1 MSLEDLNDAVYRR
14 DFQPKPDTQPEPA
27 QPAAEAP
34 GPHAHPVQPSVRA
47 WGDTPGAPLTPA
59 ETQFKEERR
68 LNNRKRLALMLVAGL
83 LALLAVLGFFGRRL
97 IIFEPAEV
105 SFELTGPEI
114 VEAGQPVELTFIYGN
129 QNWMGLS
136 DAEIIL
142 YYPESFR
149 PEAGG
154 GWETAL
160 NRATKQIGV
169 IPGGV
174 TDRVKLKGTLQSYD
188 KRTALFRAVLRSSP
202 KGISNPTELESRYT
216 VLLEATPIRLDVSGP
231 LSLILGQPL
240 EYVVRYENESQETLD
255 NLRLVATYPVGFVA
269 TGFDPRPASGEN
281 TWQVGTL
288 APKAKGQIIIRGEIR
303 GQAGDARRLSV
314 RMGKELGNGE
324 FLTLS
329 EGERVTR
336 VQAAPLSVDLV
347 FSAKTTN
354 TVRPDEDLTAEATFR
369 NNGDVGIRDIIATL
383 SLSEAYLDIAKSK
396 LPAGVV
402 YDRSRQTAIIRASEV
417 PDLKSLEPGESGKI
431 QFSLK
436 VRPDLASLGYSNVEI
451 KTKVTLDSP
460 DLPKGE
466 NTAVFTPSS
475 ERVLKVSSPTW
486 LDLKGYYFDAE
497 FPNNGPLPPKVGE
510 ETTYTL
516 RLSALSS
523 LNPLNEAR
531 MVVNL
536 PSTVRLIN
544 IVSPNKESVRYNDRT
559 GELIWT
565 MGTLP
570 RGETATG
577 QLVFQVGLTPPPGS
591 AGQSPNLVNG
601 ATFSA
606 KDSFTGD
613 KVEVKLP
620 AKNITLT
627 EDTGIGSQQDRVAA
641 E

>member
-14 DFQPKPDTQPEPA
+14 DFQPKPGTQPEPV
-27 QPAAEAP
+27 QPVAPEA

-59 ETQFKEERR
+59 EMQFKAERR

-97 IIFEPAEV
+97 IIFEPAQV
-105 SFELTGPEI
+105 SFELSGPEI
-114 VEAGQPVELTFIYGN
+114 VEAGQPVELTFTYSN

-136 DAEIIL
+136 DAEVVL
-142 YYPESFR
+142 YYPDTFR
-149 PEAGG
+149 PDTGD

-160 NRATKQIGV
+160 NRATKKVGV

-174 TDRVKLKGTLQSYD
+174 TDKVKLTGTLQSYD

-240 EYVVRYENESQETLD
+240 EYVVRYENESSETLE

-281 TWQVGTL
+281 TWQIGTL
-288 APKAKGQIIIRGEIR
+288 APKAKGQLIIRGEIR
-303 GQAGDARRLSV
+303 GQAGDARRMAV
-314 RMGKELGNGE
+314 KVGKELGNGE
-324 FLTLS
+324 LLTLS

-336 VQAAPLSVDLV
+336 VQAPPLSVDLT
-347 FSAKTTN
+347 FSARTGM
-354 TVRPDEDLTAEATFR
+354 TVQPGEDISAEVNFK
-369 NNGDVGIRDIIATL
+369 NNGDVGIRDLIATIAL
-383 SLSEAYLDIAKSK
+383 NETYLDIAKGK
-396 LPAGVV
+396 LPPGVV
-402 YDRSRQTAIIRASEV
+402 YDRSRQAAIVRASEV
-417 PDLKSLEPGESGKI
+417 PDLKSLEPGEAGRI

-436 VRPDLASLGYSNVEI
+436 VRSDLASLGYSNVEI

-466 NTAVFTPSS
+466 NTAVFMPSS
-475 ERVLKVSSPTW
+475 ERVLKVSSPTS
-486 LDLKGYYFDAE
+486 LDLKGYYQDTE
-497 FPNNGPLPPKVGE
+497 HPNTGPLPPKVGE

-516 RLSALSS
+516 RLSAVSS
-523 LNPLNEAR
+523 LNPLNESR
-531 MVVNL
+531 MVINL
-536 PSTVRLIN
+536 PSTVRLVGIKSAN
-544 IVSPNKESVRYNDRT
+544 RDTVRYNDRT

-565 MGTLP
+565 IGTLP
-570 RGETATG
+570 RGETDAG
-577 QLVFQVGLTPPPGS
+577 KLVFQVGLTPPPGS
-591 AGQSPNLVNG
+591 VGQSLNLVNG
-601 ATFSA
+601 GLFSA

-613 KVEVKLP
+613 KVEVKLES
-620 AKNITLT
+620 KNISLT
-627 EDTGIGSQQDRVAA
+627 EDPSIGSQQDRVA